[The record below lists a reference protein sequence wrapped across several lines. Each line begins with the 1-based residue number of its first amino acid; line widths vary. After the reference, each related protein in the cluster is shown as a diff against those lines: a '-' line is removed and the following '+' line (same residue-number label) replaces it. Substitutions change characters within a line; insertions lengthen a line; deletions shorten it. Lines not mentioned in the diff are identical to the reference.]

1 MKERKVKESLC
12 LCVAVGC
19 GSKVKRGVCLGNI
32 FFFFFLRCQWR
43 QIGSSRMELKIMFN
57 IIILCYSYF

>member
-32 FFFFFLRCQWR
+32 FFFFFFFCAVSGDRLDPLGW
-43 QIGSSRMELKIMFN
+43 N
-57 IIILCYSYF
+57 